1 MTERDLSLVDD
12 RLLAHYPEDLA
23 LAQKQRAA
31 KQQLATQAQGN
42 EQQEKLT
49 DTKVEL
55 FLNGKIFSGWKTLSV
70 FRSLEAMSG
79 QFDLGIAV
87 RPEDD
92 VSVLKAGSS
101 LILKMGGQTV
111 ITGYLDE
118 LRQRI
123 EGENKEVAVSGR
135 DKTADLVDC
144 AVIHSSYQFKGQT
157 LKQIAETICKPF
169 GINVVWVATE
179 AGATEVIPVWQV
191 EPGETAFDTLSKAAR
206 HKGVLVTSDVDGNL
220 VFTDPGKTKVGNL
233 ILGQNLLSLEVTDS
247 WAQRFSLY
255 RIIGDAEQ
263 GGAKGD
269 KQTKDESELPLGD

>member
-31 KQQLATQAQGN
+31 KQQLAMQAQGN
-42 EQQEKLT
+42 EQRDKSA

-92 VSVLKAGSS
+92 ISVLKAGSS

-123 EGENKEVAVSGR
+123 EGENKEITVSGR

-157 LKQIAETICKPF
+157 LKQIAEAICKPF
-169 GINVVWVATE
+169 GINVVWTATE
-179 AGATEVIPVWQV
+179 SGATEVIPVWQV

-220 VFTDPGKTKVGNL
+220 VFTDPSKTKVGEL
-233 ILGQNLLSLEVTDS
+233 MLGQNLLSLEVTDS
-247 WAQRFSLY
+247 WTQRYSLY

-263 GGAKGD
+263 GGEKGD
-269 KQTKDESELPLGD
+269 KKSKDQTEYEFGE

>member
-31 KQQLATQAQGN
+31 KQQLAMQAQGN
-42 EQQEKLT
+42 EQRDKSA

-92 VSVLKAGSS
+92 ISVLKAGSS

-123 EGENKEVAVSGR
+123 EGENKEITVSGR

-157 LKQIAETICKPF
+157 LKQIAEAICKPF
-169 GINVVWVATE
+169 GINVVWTATE
-179 AGATEVIPVWQV
+179 SGATEVIPVWQV

-269 KQTKDESELPLGD
+269 KQAKDESELPLGD

>member
-31 KQQLATQAQGN
+31 KQQLAMQAQGN
-42 EQQEKLT
+42 EQRDKSA

-92 VSVLKAGSS
+92 ISVLKAGSS

-123 EGENKEVAVSGR
+123 EGENKEITVSGR
-135 DKTADLVDC
+135 DKTAELVDC

-157 LKQIAETICKPF
+157 LKQIAEAICKPF
-169 GINVVWVATE
+169 GINVVWTATE
-179 AGATEVIPVWQV
+179 SGATEVIPVWQV

-269 KQTKDESELPLGD
+269 KQAKDESELPLGD

>member
-31 KQQLATQAQGN
+31 KQQLAMQAQGN
-42 EQQEKLT
+42 EQRDKSA

-92 VSVLKAGSS
+92 ISVLKAGSS

-123 EGENKEVAVSGR
+123 EGENKEITVSGR

-157 LKQIAETICKPF
+157 LKQIAEAICKPF
-169 GINVVWVATE
+169 GINVVWTATE
-179 AGATEVIPVWQV
+179 SGATEVIPVWQV

-269 KQTKDESELPLGD
+269 KQAKDESELPLAD

>member
-31 KQQLATQAQGN
+31 KQHLAMQAQGN
-42 EQQEKLT
+42 EQRDKSA

-92 VSVLKAGSS
+92 ISVLKAGSS

-123 EGENKEVAVSGR
+123 EGENKEITVSGR

-157 LKQIAETICKPF
+157 LKQIAEAICKPF
-169 GINVVWVATE
+169 GINVVWTATE
-179 AGATEVIPVWQV
+179 SGATEVIPVWQV

-269 KQTKDESELPLGD
+269 KQAKDESELPLGD

>member
-1 MTERDLSLVDD
+1 MSAV
-12 RLLAHYPEDLA
+12 
-23 LAQKQRAA
+23 KI
-31 KQQLATQAQGN
+31 
-42 EQQEKLT
+42 
-49 DTKVEL
+49 EL
-55 FLNGKIFSGWKTLSV
+55 FLNGKIFSGWKSLSV
-70 FRSLEAMSG
+70 FRSLESMSG

-92 VSVLKAGSS
+92 VSVLKAGSA
-101 LILKMGGQTV
+101 LVLKMGGQTV

-123 EGENKEVAVSGR
+123 EGENKEITVSGR

-144 AVIHSSYQFKGQT
+144 AVIHNSYQFKNQT
-157 LKQIAETICKPF
+157 LQQIAETICKPF
-169 GINVVWVATE
+169 GINVVWTATE

-191 EPGETAFDTLSKAAR
+191 EPGETAFDTLSKCAR

-220 VFTDPGKTKVGNL
+220 VFTNPSKTKVSDL
-233 ILGQNLLSLEVTDS
+233 VLSHNLLSLEVMDS
-247 WAQRFSLY
+247 WAQRYSLY

-269 KQTKDESELPLGD
+269 KRTKDETEYTFGE

>member
-1 MTERDLSLVDD
+1 MNDINTEKSAV
-12 RLLAHYPEDLA
+12 
-23 LAQKQRAA
+23 KI
-31 KQQLATQAQGN
+31 
-42 EQQEKLT
+42 
-49 DTKVEL
+49 EL
-55 FLNGKIFSGWKTLSV
+55 FLNGKIFSGWKSLSV

-92 VSVLKAGSS
+92 VSVLKGGSN
-101 LILKMGGQTV
+101 LVLKMAGQTV

-118 LRQRI
+118 IRQRI
-123 EGENKEVAVSGR
+123 EGENKEITVSGR

-144 AVIHSSYQFKGQT
+144 AVIHNSYQFKGQT
-157 LKQIAETICKPF
+157 LQQIAEAICKPF
-169 GINVVWVATE
+169 GIKVIWTATE

-191 EPGETAFDTLSKAAR
+191 EPGETAFHTLSKAAR

-220 VFTDPGKTKVGNL
+220 VFTDPSKTKVGDL
-233 ILGQNLLSLEVTDS
+233 VLGQNLLSLEVMDAWT
-247 WAQRFSLY
+247 QRYSLY

-269 KQTKDESELPLGD
+269 KKSAEQSEHIFSETPVSGGQNQ